1 MKKPLIQFERVD
13 VVLNGHTIL
22 RDLDWQLGLGEHW
35 AIRGRNGSGKSTLL
49 KLVRGELWPAPG
61 RGRRV
66 YAFDGAEQTSAVGIK
81 ERIGMVSP
89 ELQDRYLEQD
99 WVLTGLQVIQTG
111 FWNTDYLYQKP
122 TPKQKAEA
130 LSISRLLRIE
140 PLLARNVQQ
149 LSTGEL
155 RKILIAR
162 ALVGR
167 PRILICDEICDGLD
181 GRSREELLQTIE
193 RIARNGTQVLYSTHR
208 VAEIIPALTHELIL
222 EQGQIVSCCEKSC
235 ADAAPTR
242 PTPAQRDRSASAR
255 SRGTSTVFSNADQT
269 TAPVRRPII
278 CIKRANV
285 FLNRKRVLRDIN
297 WELQADQ
304 HWAILGA
311 NGAGKSTLLK
321 LIFGDLHPAL
331 GGVVERFALS
341 VNSTIWEVKNRIGYV
356 SPDFQ
361 ANYRD
366 TLTGSEVIA
375 SGFFSSVGLM
385 KSTLSRQKT
394 KVGQLLGSLGLESLT
409 KKPIL
414 QMSYGEFRAVLILRA
429 LVNEP
434 QVLLLDEPFD
444 GLDLSAKSDIG
455 KALEKLA
462 GNGTSLII
470 VTHHPVDLPACITH
484 GLLLEKG
491 QILCQGQLQQI
502 RSHPAVERS
511 QLT

>member
-1 MKKPLIQFERVD
+1 
-13 VVLNGHTIL
+13 
-22 RDLDWQLGLGEHW
+22 
-35 AIRGRNGSGKSTLL
+35 
-49 KLVRGELWPAPG
+49 VRPNA
-61 RGRRV
+61 
-66 YAFDGAEQTSAVGIK
+66 
-81 ERIGMVSP
+81 
-89 ELQDRYLEQD
+89 
-99 WVLTGLQVIQTG
+99 
-111 FWNTDYLYQKP
+111 
-122 TPKQKAEA
+122 
-130 LSISRLLRIE
+130 
-140 PLLARNVQQ
+140 
-149 LSTGEL
+149 
-155 RKILIAR
+155 
-162 ALVGR
+162 
-167 PRILICDEICDGLD
+167 
-181 GRSREELLQTIE
+181 
-193 RIARNGTQVLYSTHR
+193 
-208 VAEIIPALTHELIL
+208 
-222 EQGQIVSCCEKSC
+222 
-235 ADAAPTR
+235 
-242 PTPAQRDRSASAR
+242 AQRDRSASAR
-255 SRGTSTVFSNADQT
+255 SRGANTVFSNADLT
-269 TAPVRRPII
+269 TAPIRPPII

-285 FLNRKRVLRDIN
+285 FLNRKRVLRDIT

-366 TLTGSEVIA
+366 RLTGSEVIA

-385 KSTLSRQKT
+385 KPLLSRQKT
-394 KVGQLLGSLGLESLT
+394 KVGQLLGSFGLESLT
-409 KKPIL
+409 EKPIL

-444 GLDLSAKSDIG
+444 GLDPSTKSDIG
-455 KALEKLA
+455 KVLEKLA